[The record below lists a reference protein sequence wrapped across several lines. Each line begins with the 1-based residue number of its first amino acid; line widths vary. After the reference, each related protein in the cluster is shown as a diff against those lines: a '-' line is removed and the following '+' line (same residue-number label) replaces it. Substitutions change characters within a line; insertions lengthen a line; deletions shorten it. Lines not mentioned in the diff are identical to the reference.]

1 MFPAPCPEPSRDR
14 EEAVKP
20 EVRIK
25 EIADLERRVSSL
37 EGEVRALASLV
48 RDLASRPVP
57 PPPFILKPPCGPE
70 TPVEKIL
77 GPRIT

>member
-1 MFPAPCPEPSRDR
+1 M
-14 EEAVKP
+14 KP

-37 EGEVRALASLV
+37 EGEVRALADLV
-48 RDLASRPVP
+48 KALASRPVL
-57 PPPFILKPPCGPE
+57 PPPFVLESPFKPE

>member
-1 MFPAPCPEPSRDR
+1 M
-14 EEAVKP
+14 KP

-25 EIADLERRVSSL
+25 EIADLESRVSSL
-37 EGEVRALASLV
+37 EGEVRALADLV
-48 RDLASRPVP
+48 KALASRPVP
-57 PPPFILKPPCGPE
+57 PPPFILESPFKPE

>member
-1 MFPAPCPEPSRDR
+1 M
-14 EEAVKP
+14 KP

-37 EGEVRALASLV
+37 EGELAALASLV
-48 RDLASRPVP
+48 KSLASRPVP
-57 PPPFILKPPCGPE
+57 PPPFILESPFAPKTE
-70 TPVEKIL
+70 AEKIL

>member
-1 MFPAPCPEPSRDR
+1 M
-14 EEAVKP
+14 KP

-37 EGEVRALASLV
+37 EGEVRALADLA
-48 RDLASRPVP
+48 RRLASRPVP
-57 PPPFILKPPCGPE
+57 PPPFILESPFAPKTE
-70 TPVEKIL
+70 AEKIL

>member
-1 MFPAPCPEPSRDR
+1 M
-14 EEAVKP
+14 KP

-37 EGEVRALASLV
+37 EGEVRVLADLV
-48 RDLASRPVP
+48 KALASRPAP
-57 PPPFILKPPCGPE
+57 PPPFILESPFAPKTE
-70 TPVEKIL
+70 AEKIL

>member
-1 MFPAPCPEPSRDR
+1 M
-14 EEAVKP
+14 KP

-25 EIADLERRVSSL
+25 EIADLERRVAFL
-37 EGEVRALASLV
+37 EGEVRALADLV
-48 RDLASRPVP
+48 KALASRPVP
-57 PPPFILKPPCGPE
+57 PPPFVLESPFKPD

>member
-1 MFPAPCPEPSRDR
+1 M
-14 EEAVKP
+14 KP

-37 EGEVRALASLV
+37 EGEVRALADLV
-48 RDLASRPVP
+48 KSLASRPAP
-57 PPPFILKPPCGPE
+57 PPPFVLESPFKPE

>member
-1 MFPAPCPEPSRDR
+1 M
-14 EEAVKP
+14 KP

-25 EIADLERRVSSL
+25 EIADLERRVASL
-37 EGEVRALASLV
+37 EGEVRALADLV
-48 RDLASRPVP
+48 KALASRPVP
-57 PPPFILKPPCGPE
+57 PPPFILESPFKPE